1 MYKDTEY
8 VFVKRFFLHTFAYRL
23 KETGISI
30 QSVRYGICPDEATG
44 MYTFSRPLEPVL
56 KRALKK
62 VIICLPKQ
70 CFIIWLSVVLGKKNV
85 GFKDAQEVIHSFMKH
100 EIGRNPDN
108 YSIVDGSG
116 VSLTIISLPI

>member
-1 MYKDTEY
+1 MVIRFVWMEMLITDVQDTEY

-62 VIICLPKQ
+62 SDN
-70 CFIIWLSVVLGKKNV
+70 LSAEAMFYHLAISRSGKK
-85 GFKDAQEVIHSFMKH
+85 M
-100 EIGRNPDN
+100 
-108 YSIVDGSG
+108 
-116 VSLTIISLPI
+116 